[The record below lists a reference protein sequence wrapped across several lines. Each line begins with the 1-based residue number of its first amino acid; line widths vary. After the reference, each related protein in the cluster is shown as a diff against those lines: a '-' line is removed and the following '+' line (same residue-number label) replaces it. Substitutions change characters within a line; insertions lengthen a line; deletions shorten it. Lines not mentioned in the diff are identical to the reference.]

1 VCGAPIYAS
10 KFAAKKFYCSPA
22 CKQRVYYGR
31 HTEKSKAAS
40 IKWAQH
46 NRERSNEIKR
56 RSRMRKRFTQQW
68 LDAVETAE
76 SSRMSKAV
84 NKAACQ

>member
-1 VCGAPIYAS
+1 MKIHLRNCKVCGTPIYAS

-40 IKWAQH
+40 KKWAEN

-56 RSRMRKRFTQQW
+56 NSRIRKQLISNTMHC
-68 LDAVETAE
+68 LSLA
-76 SSRMSKAV
+76 S
-84 NKAACQ
+84 

>member
-1 VCGAPIYAS
+1 MKIHLKNCNVCGIPIYAS
-10 KFAAKKFYCSPA
+10 KFAAKRFYCSSA

-40 IKWAQH
+40 KKWAEE

-56 RSRMRKRFTQQW
+56 
-68 LDAVETAE
+68 
-76 SSRMSKAV
+76 SSRIKKRLIL
-84 NKAACQ
+84 NTAAA